1 MRQSQ
6 GLSHFLSQLPSWLI
20 PLFDLVLVVV
30 FIYFVIRLLGEP
42 QSRTR
47 WVIQGFIILVAL
59 LLSSIY
65 VSQWLQLRLLS
76 FVLEKMLIGAAVGVV
91 VILQSEFR
99 RFLEQLGRGEFRQL
113 FPSSSNDKLQPDN
126 VLDQILDAVRELS
139 QKRIGALLLLE
150 TNEPLDPSQFRSAGV
165 TLNAEI
171 SSELIQTLFQTTTAL
186 HDGAV
191 ILRGS
196 RIASAAAILPLT
208 EKSLSRQLGTRHRA
222 AIGITER
229 VSDCLCIVVS
239 EETGS
244 ISLAERGNLQRP
256 LTRSRLREL
265 LELRFSPTVERETVA
280 QDLSRLTREVS
291 SQGKAIFNRGI
302 RLFSSKSHRRKK

>member
-1 MRQSQ
+1 MPSQ
-6 GLSHFLSQLPSWLI
+6 GLSNFVPWLPSW
-20 PLFDLVLVVV
+20 FASVVDLVLVVV
-30 FIYFVIRLLGEP
+30 LIYVVIRLLGEP

-47 WVIQGFIILVAL
+47 WVIQGFVILVAAL
-59 LLSSIY
+59 LCGIYLS
-65 VSQWLQLRLLS
+65 QLLQFQLLQ
-76 FVLEKMLIGAAVGVV
+76 FVLQKMLTGAAVGVI

-99 RFLEQLGRGEFRQL
+99 RFLEQLGRGELRQL

-150 TNEPLDPSQFRSAGV
+150 TNEPINSSQFRSAGV

-171 SSELIQTLFQTTTAL
+171 SIELIQTLFQTTTAL

-196 RIASAAAILPLT
+196 RIAAAAVILPLT

-244 ISLAERGNLQRP
+244 ISLAEQGTLQRP

-280 QDLSRLTREVS
+280 QDFGRLTREIG
-291 SQGKAIFNRGI
+291 SQGKVLLKRSV
-302 RLFSSKSHRRKK
+302 RLFSSKSHRKK

>member
-1 MRQSQ
+1 MPSQ
-6 GLSHFLSQLPSWLI
+6 GLSHFLPWLPSWFPSVI
-20 PLFDLVLVVV
+20 DVVLVILLLYV
-30 FIYFVIRLLGEP
+30 VIRLLGEP
-42 QSRTR
+42 RSRTR
-47 WVIQGFIILVAL
+47 WVMQGFILLVAL
-59 LLSSIY
+59 LLMVIY
-65 VSQWLQLRLLS
+65 VSQLLQLQLLQ
-76 FVLEKMLIGAAVGVV
+76 FVLEKMLIGSAVGVV

-99 RFLEQLGRGEFRQL
+99 RFLEQLGRGELHQL
-113 FPSSSNDKLQPDN
+113 FPSSANGKLQPDN

-150 TNEPLDPSQFRSAGV
+150 TNEPIDSAEFRSPGV
-165 TLNAEI
+165 ILNAEI
-171 SSELIQTLFQTTTAL
+171 SSELIQTLFQTTTVL

-196 RIASAAAILPLT
+196 RIAAASVILPLT
-208 EKSLSRQLGTRHRA
+208 EKTLSRQLGTRHRA

-244 ISLAERGNLQRP
+244 ISLAEQGTLQRP

-280 QDLSRLTREVS
+280 QDFGRLTREIG
-291 SQGKAIFNRGI
+291 SQGKVLLKRSARF
-302 RLFSSKSHRRKK
+302 FSSKSAKRKK

>member
-1 MRQSQ
+1 MPSP
-6 GLSHFLSQLPSWLI
+6 GLSDLLSSLPSWLI
-20 PLFDLVLVVV
+20 SAVDVV
-30 FIYFVIRLLGEP
+30 FVVILVYVVIRLLGEP

-47 WVIQGFIILVAL
+47 WIIQGFIILVAVL
-59 LLSSIY
+59 LVTIYLS
-65 VSQWLQLRLLS
+65 QLFQLRLLQ
-76 FVLEKMLIGAAVGVV
+76 FVLEKMLIGSAVGIV

-99 RFLEQLGRGEFRQL
+99 RFLEQLGRGELRQL
-113 FPSSSNDKLQPDN
+113 FPSSTNDKLQPDN

-150 TNEPLDPSQFRSAGV
+150 TSDPIDPSQFRSPGV

-196 RIASAAAILPLT
+196 RIAAAAVILPLT

-222 AIGITER
+222 AIGVTER

-244 ISLAERGNLQRP
+244 ISLAEQGNLQRP

-280 QDLSRLTREVS
+280 QDFGRLTREIG
-291 SQGKAIFNRGI
+291 SQGKALLKRSF
-302 RLFSSKSHRRKK
+302 RLLSSKSHRKK

>member
-1 MRQSQ
+1 MPSQ
-6 GLSHFLSQLPSWLI
+6 GLSHFLPWLPSWFPTVL
-20 PLFDLVLVVV
+20 DVALVILLLYV
-30 FIYFVIRLLGEP
+30 VIRLLGEP

-47 WVIQGFIILVAL
+47 WVIQGFMILIVVLMATIY
-59 LLSSIY
+59 LS
-65 VSQWLQLRLLS
+65 QLLQLTLLQ
-76 FVLEKMLIGAAVGVV
+76 FVLEKLLIGSAVGVI

-99 RFLEQLGRGEFRQL
+99 RFLEQLGRGELRQL
-113 FPSSSNDKLQPDN
+113 FPSSSNGKLQPDN
-126 VLDQILDAVRELS
+126 VLDKILDAVRELS

-150 TNEPLDPSQFRSAGV
+150 THDPIDPAEFRSPGV

-191 ILRGS
+191 LLRGS
-196 RIASAAAILPLT
+196 RIVAASVILPLT

-229 VSDCLCIVVS
+229 VSDCLCIVIS

-244 ISLAERGNLQRP
+244 ISLAEQGTLQRP

-265 LELRFSPTVERETVA
+265 LELRFSPAVERETVA
-280 QDLSRLTREVS
+280 QDFSRLTREIG
-291 SQGKAIFNRGI
+291 SQGKI
-302 RLFSSKSHRRKK
+302 LFKQGARFFSLKSSKRKK

>member
-1 MRQSQ
+1 MPSQ
-6 GLSHFLSQLPSWLI
+6 GLSHFLPWLPDWFPAVL
-20 PLFDLVLVVV
+20 DVVLVILLVYV
-30 FIYFVIRLLGEP
+30 VIRLLGEP

-47 WVIQGFIILVAL
+47 WVIQGFFILVAL
-59 LLSSIY
+59 LLVIIY
-65 VSQWLQLRLLS
+65 VSQLLELKFLQ
-76 FVLEKMLIGAAVGVV
+76 FVLEKMLIGAAVGIV

-99 RFLEQLGRGEFRQL
+99 RFLEQLGRGEIRQL
-113 FPSSSNDKLQPDN
+113 FPSSSSSKLQPDN
-126 VLDQILDAVRELS
+126 VLDKILDAVRELS

-150 TNEPLDPSQFRSAGV
+150 TSDPIDAAEFRSTGV
-165 TLNAEI
+165 ILNAEV

-191 ILRGS
+191 LLRGS
-196 RIASAAAILPLT
+196 RIVAASVILPLT

-244 ISLAERGNLQRP
+244 ISLAEQGNLQRP

-280 QDLSRLTREVS
+280 QDFGRLTREIG
-291 SQGKAIFNRGI
+291 SQGKILFQRSI
-302 RLFSSKSHRRKK
+302 RFFSSKSHRKK

>member
-1 MRQSQ
+1 
-6 GLSHFLSQLPSWLI
+6 
-20 PLFDLVLVVV
+20 
-30 FIYFVIRLLGEP
+30 
-42 QSRTR
+42 
-47 WVIQGFIILVAL
+47 
-59 LLSSIY
+59 
-65 VSQWLQLRLLS
+65 
-76 FVLEKMLIGAAVGVV
+76 
-91 VILQSEFR
+91 
-99 RFLEQLGRGEFRQL
+99 
-113 FPSSSNDKLQPDN
+113 
-126 VLDQILDAVRELS
+126 VRELS

-150 TNEPLDPSQFRSAGV
+150 TNEAIDPSIFRSAGV

-196 RIASAAAILPLT
+196 RIASAAVILPLT
-208 EKSLSRQLGTRHRA
+208 EKTLSRQLGTRHRA

-244 ISLAERGNLQRP
+244 ISLAEQGTLQRP

-280 QDLSRLTREVS
+280 QDFGRLTREIG
-291 SQGKAIFNRGI
+291 SQGKE
-302 RLFSSKSHRRKK
+302 LFQKSVNFLSPKSHRKK

>member
-1 MRQSQ
+1 MPSP
-6 GLSHFLSQLPSWLI
+6 GLSDFLSSLPSWLI
-20 PLFDLVLVVV
+20 SAFDVV
-30 FIYFVIRLLGEP
+30 FVVILAYVVIRLLGEP

-47 WVIQGFIILVAL
+47 WIIQGFIILIVVL
-59 LLSSIY
+59 LVTIYLS
-65 VSQWLQLRLLS
+65 QLFQLQLLQ
-76 FVLEKMLIGAAVGVV
+76 FVLEKMLIGSAVGIV

-99 RFLEQLGRGEFRQL
+99 RFLEQLGRGELRQL
-113 FPSSSNDKLQPDN
+113 FPSSTNDKLQPDN

-150 TNEPLDPSQFRSAGV
+150 TNDPIDPSQFRSPGV

-196 RIASAAAILPLT
+196 RIAAAAVILPLT

-229 VSDCLCIVVS
+229 ISDCLCIVVS

-244 ISLAERGNLQRP
+244 ISLAEQGTLQRP

-280 QDLSRLTREVS
+280 QDFGRLTREIS
-291 SQGKAIFNRGI
+291 SQGKALLKRSF
-302 RLFSSKSHRRKK
+302 RLLSSKSHRKK

>member
-1 MRQSQ
+1 MPSP
-6 GLSHFLSQLPSWLI
+6 GFSHFFSLLPNWLI
-20 PLFDLVLVVV
+20 SVFDIVFVVIL
-30 FIYFVIRLLGEP
+30 IYVVIRLLGEP

-47 WVIQGFIILVAL
+47 WIIQGFIILVAAL
-59 LLSSIY
+59 LTLIY
-65 VSQWLQLRLLS
+65 FSQLLQLQLLQ
-76 FVLEKMLIGAAVGVV
+76 FVLEKMLIGSAVGIV

-99 RFLEQLGRGEFRQL
+99 RFLEQLGRGELRQL
-113 FPSSSNDKLQPDN
+113 FPSSTNDQLQPDN

-150 TNEPLDPSQFRSAGV
+150 TSDPIDPSQFRSAGV

-191 ILRGS
+191 VLRGS
-196 RIASAAAILPLT
+196 RIAAAAVILPLT

-229 VSDCLCIVVS
+229 ISDCLCIVVS

-244 ISLAERGNLQRP
+244 ISLAEQGNLQRP

-280 QDLSRLTREVS
+280 QDFGRLTREIG
-291 SQGKAIFNRGI
+291 SQGKMLLKRSF
-302 RLFSSKSHRRKK
+302 RLLSSKSHRKK

>member
-1 MRQSQ
+1 MPSQ
-6 GLSHFLSQLPSWLI
+6 GLSDLFSWLPSWFTTV
-20 PLFDLVLVVV
+20 FDLILVILLV
-30 FIYFVIRLLGEP
+30 YLVIRLFGEP
-42 QSRTR
+42 KSRAR
-47 WVIQGFIILVAL
+47 WIIQGFIILVSVLAIITY
-59 LLSSIY
+59 LS
-65 VSQWLQLRLLS
+65 QLLQLRLLQ
-76 FVLEKMLIGAAVGVV
+76 FVLEKMLIGSTVGVIV
-91 VILQSEFR
+91 VLQSEFR
-99 RFLEQLGRGEFRQL
+99 RFLEQLGRGEVRQL
-113 FPSSSNDKLQPDN
+113 FPSSNEEKLQPDN

-150 TNEPLDPSQFRSAGV
+150 TNEPIDSSLFRSAGV
-165 TLNAEI
+165 ILNAEI

-196 RIASAAAILPLT
+196 RIAAAAVILPLT
-208 EKSLSRQLGTRHRA
+208 EKTLSRQLGTRHRA

-244 ISLAERGNLQRP
+244 ISLAEQGTLQRP

-280 QDLSRLTREVS
+280 QDFGRLTREIG
-291 SQGKAIFNRGI
+291 SQGQALLKKSFD
-302 RLFSSKSHRRKK
+302 LLSFKSHRKK